1 MFANVTRYNRHHNTL
16 SLSTQAGVLAL
27 SVVDEES
34 LPDVTDAI
42 TVERT
47 TSWAIGNVANIV
59 QVVGAPTVVTLG
71 ITTYFQ
77 DKRLCD
83 VVVLVTVGACE
94 IITNDFGN
102 VLANFR
108 NGESPHN
115 KATQTEVE
123 TAITDQTYDV
133 DG

>member
-1 MFANVTRYNRHHNTL
+1 MFANVTRYDRHHNTL
-16 SLSTQAGVLAL
+16 SLPTKAGVLTL

-34 LPDVTDAI
+34 LPEVADTI

-47 TSWAIGNVANIV
+47 TCWAIGNVADIV
-59 QVVGAPTVVTLG
+59 QVVGAPTVVTLS

-83 VVVLVTVGACE
+83 VVVLITVGACE
-94 IITNDFGN
+94 IITNDFSN

-108 NGESPHN
+108 NGESAHN
-115 KATQTEVE
+115 EATQTEIE